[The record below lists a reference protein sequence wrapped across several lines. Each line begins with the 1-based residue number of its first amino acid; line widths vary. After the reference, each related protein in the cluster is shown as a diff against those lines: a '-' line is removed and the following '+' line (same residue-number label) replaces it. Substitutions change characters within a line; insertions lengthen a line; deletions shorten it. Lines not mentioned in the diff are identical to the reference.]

1 VVASLPLIDVAPLLG
16 DASNSREIEKCAGEI
31 NKACRESGFFR
42 ITNHGV
48 SRELR
53 ERLDKLSRE
62 FFALNESEKQKC
74 AMPLAGAAW
83 RGWFGVGGELTS
95 GVPDRKEGLYIG
107 EQLAAN
113 DPRVVARTPL
123 HGANLYPMQPAELGA
138 CADEWFVAMQQLGVS
153 LMRGV
158 ALGLQ
163 MPADWFAKNIAREP
177 TCLFRIFHY
186 PPIDTMRVLQDGIS
200 EWGVAEHTDYG
211 LLTILAQDDC
221 GGLQVRMPGGAS
233 SGDAP
238 NDANSDANSDATN
251 DASCGAPNYA
261 SGGDTWLDVPA
272 EPDIFVVNIGD
283 MLDRLTHGR
292 YRSTPHRVRNV
303 SGRERMSYPFFI
315 DPSWN
320 ATVEPL
326 PLDGTPPSDDAA
338 RRWDNTSVQ
347 AWTGTYG
354 DYLTAKVS
362 KVFPALFAKIK

>member
-1 VVASLPLIDVAPLLG
+1 MNASLPLIDVGPLLSA
-16 DASNSREIEKCAGEI
+16 DSSESAANKCAHEI
-31 NKACRESGFFR
+31 DSACRQSGFFR

-53 ERLDKLSRE
+53 ERLDELSRE
-62 FFALNESEKQKC
+62 FFALNNAEKAKC
-74 AMPLAGAAW
+74 AMALAGSAW
-83 RGWFGVGGELTS
+83 RGWFGVGDELTS

-107 EQLAAN
+107 EQLPAS

-123 HGANLYPMQPAELGA
+123 HGANLYPQIPVELGA
-138 CADEWFVAMQQLGVS
+138 CADEWFMAMKHLGAA

-163 MPADWFAKNIAREP
+163 MPADWFAKTIASQP

-186 PPIDTMRVLQDGIS
+186 PPVDILRVPQDGIS

-221 GGLQVRMPGGAS
+221 GGLQVRMTT
-233 SGDAP
+233 
-238 NDANSDANSDATN
+238 NS
-251 DASCGAPNYA
+251 
-261 SGGDTWLDVPA
+261 WLDVPA

-283 MLDRLTHGR
+283 MLDRLTLGR
-292 YRSTPHRVRNV
+292 YRSTAHRVKNS

-315 DPSWN
+315 DPSWD
-320 ATVEPL
+320 ASVEPL
-326 PLDGTPPSDDAA
+326 PLDGTPPADDVA

-354 DYLTAKVS
+354 EYLTAKVS
-362 KVFPALFAKIK
+362 KVFPALFATLK

>member
-1 VVASLPLIDVAPLLG
+1 MVATLPLIDVGPLLAAG
-16 DASNSREIEKCAGEI
+16 SNSHAIKKCATEI
-31 NKACRESGFFR
+31 DKACRESGFFR

-62 FFALNESEKQKC
+62 FFALNDGDKQKC
-74 AMPLAGAAW
+74 AMPLAGSAW
-83 RGWFGVGGELTS
+83 RGWFGVGDELTS

-107 EQLAAN
+107 EQLPAA
-113 DPRVVARTPL
+113 DPRVVAQTPL
-123 HGANLYPMQPAELGA
+123 HGANLYPKHPADLGA
-138 CADEWFVAMQQLGVS
+138 CADEWFVAMQKLGAA

-163 MPADWFAKNIAREP
+163 MPADWFEKNIARQP

-186 PPIDTMRVLQDGIS
+186 PPIDVANVPKDGIS

-221 GGLQVRMPGGAS
+221 GGLQVRMPAAHDS
-233 SGDAP
+233 
-238 NDANSDANSDATN
+238 ANSN
-251 DASCGAPNYA
+251 
-261 SGGDTWLDVPA
+261 DTWLDVPA

-283 MLDRLTHGR
+283 MLDRLTFGR
-292 YRSTPHRVRNV
+292 YRSTPHRVRNA

-315 DPSWN
+315 DPSWD
-320 ATVEPL
+320 AVVEPL
-326 PLDGTPPSDDAA
+326 PLDGTPPADDAT

-362 KVFPALFAKIK
+362 KVFPALFATIK

>member
-1 VVASLPLIDVAPLLG
+1 MVASLPLIDVAPLLG
-16 DASNSREIEKCAGEI
+16 DASNSREIEKCADEI

-48 SRELR
+48 PRELR

-123 HGANLYPMQPAELGA
+123 HGANLYPRHPAELGA
-138 CADEWFVAMQQLGVS
+138 CADEWFVAMQQLGVA

-186 PPIDTMRVLQDGIS
+186 PPIDTVRVPQDGIS

-221 GGLQVRMPGGAS
+221 GGLQVRMPGDASGGAPNGAS
-233 SGDAP
+233 G
-238 NDANSDANSDATN
+238 DANSDANS
-251 DASCGAPNYA
+251 
-261 SGGDTWLDVPA
+261 GDTWLDVPA

>member
-1 VVASLPLIDVAPLLG
+1 MTVG
-16 DASNSREIEKCAGEI
+16 SNSHAIENCATQI
-31 NKACRESGFFR
+31 DKACRESGFFR

-62 FFALNESEKQKC
+62 FFSLATIEKQAC
-74 AMPLAGAAW
+74 AMPLAGSAW
-83 RGWFGVGGELTS
+83 RGWFGVGDELTS

-107 EQLAAN
+107 EQLPAT
-113 DPRVVARTPL
+113 DPRVVAQTPL
-123 HGANLYPMQPAELGA
+123 HGANLYPKKPADLGA
-138 CADEWFVAMQQLGVS
+138 CADEWFTEMQKLGAA

-163 MPADWFAKNIAREP
+163 MPADWFEKNIASQP

-186 PPIDTMRVLQDGIS
+186 PPIDVANVPKDGIS

-221 GGLQVRMPGGAS
+221 GGLQVRMPAAHDS
-233 SGDAP
+233 
-238 NDANSDANSDATN
+238 ANSN
-251 DASCGAPNYA
+251 
-261 SGGDTWLDVPA
+261 DTWLDVPA

-283 MLDRLTHGR
+283 MLDRLTFGR
-292 YRSTPHRVRNV
+292 YRSTPHRVRNA

-315 DPSWN
+315 DPSWD
-320 ATVEPL
+320 AVVEPL
-326 PLDGTPPSDDAA
+326 PLNGTPPADDAT